1 MDTSSQIEFLEIVNV
16 SAISSAQTLSLLTD
30 WSRSESVTSLIDV
43 WLESANFSQDD
54 TVEVLA
60 DIIDRA
66 VLMEYIDIEY

>member
-1 MDTSSQIEFLEIVNV
+1 MDISSQIEFLEIVNV